1 MKAAWKS
8 NISAGLHELIKKDL
22 QLQEKHFTDELSAI
36 PDKWIKEAE
45 ELKKQEAELKTLA
58 NNPFQPIPKLIEVE
72 TTVNREKKNEDVA
85 ADEIQICMTG
95 GQQLANCGADYIKYK
110 IAYEEGQVIQG
121 HFNCKQAELVVKHKF
136 QTANL

>member
-45 ELKKQEAELKTLA
+45 ELKNRDVKNKFSVENIKEV
-58 NNPFQPIPKLIEVE
+58 PVE
-72 TTVNREKKNEDVA
+72 TMKS
-85 ADEIQICMTG
+85 
-95 GQQLANCGADYIKYK
+95 
-110 IAYEEGQVIQG
+110 
-121 HFNCKQAELVVKHKF
+121 F
-136 QTANL
+136 